1 MQSLGYLLLGVA
13 CLIAASFV
21 RPQRARCPD
30 RLFVNGIRPSGS
42 FSCLRALDVEGD
54 GPPDASVQGW
64 IYCVGTIPVVV
75 NERAVACRSW

>member
-30 RLFVNGIRPSGS
+30 RFWVNGIRPSGE
-42 FSCLRALDVEGD
+42 FSCLRALDVEGE
-54 GPPDASVQGW
+54 GPPDSELAGRL
-64 IYCVGTIPVVV
+64 YCTGTIPVVV
-75 NERAVACRSW
+75 SEHAVECRSW